1 VLIDHIAASSETF
14 DFVICG
20 AGSAGCVLADRLS
33 RDGRCSVCVLEAGGM
48 DNWIW
53 FHIPVGYLFAIGNPK
68 SDRLFKTEP
77 EPGLNGRT
85 LDYPRGKVIGGSST
99 INAMLYMRGQASD
112 YDGWR
117 QIGLPGWGWEDV
129 LPYFVHQEDYFLGA
143 NEFHGAGGQWRVD
156 KPRLSWEILD
166 RFIDAAE
173 QSGIPRT
180 RDFNTGNNEG
190 CGYFNVNQKN
200 GRRWSAARG
209 FLKPALTR
217 ANLSLRTK
225 VLIDRLTLDGKRVTG
240 VIVRQG
246 SNEQTIGARFGVILA
261 AGSVASS
268 AILERSGIGRA
279 EILQPLGIEVRHA
292 LLGVGENLH
301 DHLQIRPI
309 FEVSGVKTM
318 NTEYKSLLKR
328 AWMGVE
334 YALFR
339 TGPLTMA
346 PPLGAFT
353 RTSPEYAT
361 PNVQFHI
368 MPLSLE
374 KFGDPFHPFGAIT
387 VSVCNLRPTSRGS
400 VHVRSRDPCDAPIIR
415 PNYLSTTEDRRTA
428 IDSLRLA
435 RRIIAAPALARYR
448 PEEYKPGA
456 HLTSDDELAKA
467 AGDTS
472 TTIFHPVGTAKMG
485 ADNDPM
491 AVVDPRLRVRGL
503 DGLRVIDASIM
514 PSITSGNTNSPTMMI
529 AEKGA
534 EMVLQDAGYS
544 AASCGPLSRDVF
556 SMKLLSVCLATV
568 SPARLK

>member
-1 VLIDHIAASSETF
+1 MLALGHIAVSNETF

-33 RDGRCSVCVLEAGGM
+33 QNGRYSVCVLEAGGM

-68 SDRLFKTEP
+68 SDWLFKTEP
-77 EPGLNGRT
+77 EPGLNGRS

-112 YDGWR
+112 YDGWH

-129 LPYFVHQEDYFLGA
+129 LPYFIRQEDYFLGA

-166 RFIDAAE
+166 CFIDAAE

-217 ANLSLRTK
+217 ANLSLRTN

-279 EILQPLGIEVRHA
+279 EILHPLGIEVRHA
-292 LLGVGENLH
+292 LPGIGENLH

-309 FEVSGVKTM
+309 FKVSGVKTM

-346 PPLGAFT
+346 PPLGALT

-361 PNVQFHI
+361 PNVQFHV

-374 KFGDPFHPFGAIT
+374 KFGESFHPFGAIT

-400 VHVRSRDPCDAPIIR
+400 IHVRSRDPCDAPIVR
-415 PNYLSTTEDRRTA
+415 PNYLSTTEDRRIA

-435 RRIIAAPALARYR
+435 RRIVAAPALARYR

-485 ADNDPM
+485 TDNDPM
-491 AVVDPRLRVRGL
+491 AVVDSRLRVRGL

-514 PSITSGNTNSPTMMI
+514 PNITSGNTNSPTMMI

-534 EMVLQDAGYS
+534 EMVLQDAG
-544 AASCGPLSRDVF
+544 V
-556 SMKLLSVCLATV
+556 
-568 SPARLK
+568 

>member
-1 VLIDHIAASSETF
+1 
-14 DFVICG
+14 
-20 AGSAGCVLADRLS
+20 
-33 RDGRCSVCVLEAGGM
+33 M

-68 SDRLFKTEP
+68 SDWLFKTEP
-77 EPGLNGRT
+77 EPGLNGRS
-85 LDYPRGKVIGGSST
+85 LDYPRGKVIGGSSA

-117 QIGLPGWGWEDV
+117 QIGLPGWGWQDV
-129 LPYFVHQEDYFLGA
+129 LPYFMRQEDYFLGA
-143 NEFHGAGGQWRVD
+143 NEFHGAGGRWRVD
-156 KPRLSWEILD
+156 KPRLSWKILD

-190 CGYFNVNQKN
+190 CGYFNVNQKY

-217 ANLSLRTK
+217 ANLSLRTN

-246 SNEQTIGARFGVILA
+246 ANEQAIGARFGVMLA

-268 AILERSGIGRA
+268 AILERSGIGRG

-292 LLGVGENLH
+292 LPGIGENLH

-309 FEVSGVKTM
+309 FKVSGVKTM
-318 NTEYKSLLKR
+318 NTEYKSLVKR
-328 AWMGVE
+328 ARMGLE

-353 RTSPEYAT
+353 RTSAEYAT

-374 KFGDPFHPFGAIT
+374 KFGESFHPFDAIT

-400 VHVRSRDPCDAPIIR
+400 VHLRSRDPCAAPIIR
-415 PNYLSTTEDRRTA
+415 PNYLSTAEDRRIA

-435 RRIIAAPALARYR
+435 RRIVAAPALARYR
-448 PEEYKPGA
+448 PQEYKPGA

-485 ADNDPM
+485 TDNDPM

-503 DGLRVIDASIM
+503 DGVRVIDASIM
-514 PSITSGNTNSPTMMI
+514 PRITSGNTNSPTMII

-534 EMVLQDAGYS
+534 EMVLQDAGI
-544 AASCGPLSRDVF
+544 
-556 SMKLLSVCLATV
+556 
-568 SPARLK
+568 